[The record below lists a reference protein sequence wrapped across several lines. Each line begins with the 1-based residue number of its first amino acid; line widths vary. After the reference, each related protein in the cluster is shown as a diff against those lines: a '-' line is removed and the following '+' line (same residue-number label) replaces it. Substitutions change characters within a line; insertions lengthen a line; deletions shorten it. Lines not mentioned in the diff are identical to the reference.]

1 MLERITRYIS
11 VFSLLLV
18 SLTQL
23 LAQISV
29 PHNGAP
35 PSKSTSYGIKNAT
48 VLLEDGKVL
57 DNASLLIED
66 QKIAKLGTRVNFPEG
81 CLVYD
86 YSGKTILAAFVELS
100 ANDGAVEQH
109 NHKAGRSMYP
119 QFLSNKMGPY
129 YWNESIAAENNL
141 LDAYNFEDKQSRLE
155 QMGFGFVVPNSGNGV
170 ARGTSPLIAI
180 GANSRE
186 GLVLQPKIASFFSLE
201 KGNSAQTYPSSQMG
215 AIALLRQAIIDAQ
228 WYEKAR
234 NLPLNYSL
242 AALAEQLKGKMIFEA
257 QDKWEVLRIAKIL
270 AEFDLK
276 AIIRCGGDEYQRIES
291 IKKLKHDFILPLRY
305 PEAIDVSNPFIAK
318 EIPLHL
324 LKHWELAP
332 YNAFAFYQNKL
343 SFALSSKGLKTA
355 DDFWKAVHRTI
366 QAGLPWEVAYSALTC
381 SPANMLGVEN
391 QIGCLKEGSWA
402 SFSVYSANPFTNEKA
417 ELLESWQLGGRKIH
431 KEKFTA
437 DLRGN
442 FNINLNGSMYT
453 MYVKGS
459 VEKPSAQITK
469 GADIPEKNAKDLLDA
484 TISFDGNT
492 VTISFKNGEGLYLL
506 TGQFYVKLGTIEG
519 QGISPDGSR
528 IKWTG
533 IRHKIFD
540 EKTND
545 KPKVEMD
552 TTKLSKLWFPN
563 LAYGDDSIKTHN
575 NYLIRNATI
584 WTGEKEGVIQNGDV
598 LVHNGKIKHVGTGTF
613 NVPKNTLVIDAKGK
627 FVTAGIIDEHS
638 HICISKGVNESGL
651 SITSEVSIGTVI
663 NPDDINMF
671 RQLAGGVTCSQLLH
685 GSANA
690 IGGQSAI
697 IKLKWGY
704 DAEGLLVENAP
715 KFIKFALGENVKQSG
730 WGDFNVTRFPQTRMG
745 VEQVYYDAF
754 YQAKHYMEE
763 WEDRKKKK
771 AHFRRDLRLEALAE
785 ILKGER
791 NITCHSYVQ
800 SEVNMLMKVADSMGF
815 KVKIFTHILEGYK
828 LIPQMAKHGAG
839 GSTFS
844 DWWAYKYEVI
854 DAIPHNA
861 CLMNSGGVVTGINSD
876 DAEMG
881 RRLNQEAA
889 KGVKYGGM
897 TEQDAWLMVTL
908 NPAKLLG
915 LDDRMG
921 SIKVG
926 KDADLV
932 IWSENPLSVNA
943 ICEQTFIDGVLFYDI
958 RRKEQLVKRND
969 KERARLIALMLEAA
983 KNGQP
988 TTTYILNH
996 QPLYHCDTEEHH
1008 THSHGH

>member
-1 MLERITRYIS
+1 MFKRITHLLNL
-11 VFSLLLV
+11 SLLAALFSHSV
-18 SLTQL
+18 LG
-23 LAQISV
+23 QISS
-29 PHNGAP
+29 PHNGTP
-35 PSKSTSYGIKNAT
+35 PSKSSIYGIKNAT
-48 VLLEDGKVL
+48 IILEDGKII
-57 DNASLLIED
+57 DNGSVLIED
-66 QKIAKLGTRVNFPEG
+66 NRISKIGSKVSFPDG
-81 CLVYD
+81 AMVYD
-86 YSGKTILAAFVELS
+86 YTGKTILAAFVELS
-100 ANDGAVEQH
+100 SNDGVVERH

-129 YWNESIAAENNL
+129 YWNESIASENNL
-141 LDAYNFEDKQSRLE
+141 LDAFNFEEKQSRLE
-155 QMGFGFVVPNSGNGV
+155 QMGFGFVVPNSGDGV
-170 ARGTSPLIAI
+170 ARGSSPLIAI
-180 GANSRE
+180 GADTRE
-186 GLVLQPKIASFFSLE
+186 GMVLQAKMAAFFSLE

-228 WYEKAR
+228 WYEKSK

-257 QDKWEVLRIAKIL
+257 QDKLEVLRIAKIL
-270 AEFDLK
+270 AEFELK
-276 AIIRCGGDEYQRIES
+276 AIIRCGGDEYQRMDQIQ
-291 IKKLKHDFILPLRY
+291 KLKHDFVLPLRF
-305 PEAIDVSNPFIAK
+305 PDAIDVLNPFIAK
-318 EIPLHL
+318 EIPLQL

-332 YNAFAFYQNKL
+332 YNPYAFYKNKL
-343 SFALSSKGLKTA
+343 SFALTSKGLKSA
-355 DDFWKAVHRTI
+355 DDFWKSIHRII

-381 SPANMLGVEN
+381 SPAKMLGIDN
-391 QIGCLKEGSWA
+391 QIGCLKEGTWA
-402 SFSVYSANPFTNEKA
+402 SFSVYSENPFLSDKA
-417 ELLESWQLGGRKIH
+417 ELLESWQLGERKIH
-431 KEKFTA
+431 KQKQTV
-437 DLRGN
+437 DIRGN
-442 FNINLNGSMYT
+442 FNVNLNGSMYT
-453 MYVKGS
+453 LYVKGS
-459 VEKPSAQITK
+459 VSKPSAQLTK
-469 GADIPEKNAKDLLDA
+469 GADVQEKNGKDLIDA
-484 TISFDGNT
+484 KMAFDGNA
-492 VTISFKNGEGLYLL
+492 VTISFKLTEGLYMLN
-506 TGQFYVKLGTIEG
+506 GQFYQKLGTIEG
-519 QGISPDGSR
+519 QGLAPDGSR
-528 IKWTG
+528 IKWTA
-533 IRHKIFD
+533 IRHKNFED
-540 EKTND
+540 KKTENT
-545 KPKVEMD
+545 KPERD
-552 TTKLSKLWFPN
+552 TTKLEKLWFPN

-584 WTGEKEGVIQNGDV
+584 WTGEKEGVIENGDI
-598 LVHNGKIKHVGTGTF
+598 LVQNGKIKHVGTGTF
-613 NVPKNTLVIDAKGK
+613 NVPKNTKVIDAKGK

-651 SITSEVSIGTVI
+651 SITSEVSIGTVV
-663 NPDDINMF
+663 NPDDINMY

-704 DAEGLLVENAP
+704 DAEGLLLENAP

-745 VEQVYYDAF
+745 VEQVYFDAF
-754 YQAKHYMEE
+754 YQAKNYLDE

-771 AHFRRDLRLEALAE
+771 SNFRRDLRLEALAE
-785 ILKGER
+785 ILKAER
-791 NITCHSYVQ
+791 HITCHSYVQ
-800 SEVNMLMKVADSMGF
+800 SEINMLMKVADSMGF
-815 KVKIFTHILEGYK
+815 KVNTFTHILEGYK

-861 CLMNSGGVVTGINSD
+861 CLMNAGGVVTAINSD

-897 TEQDAWLMVTL
+897 SEQDAWLMVTL
-908 NPAKLLG
+908 NPAKLLH

-932 IWSENPLSVNA
+932 IWSDNPLSVNA
-943 ICEQTFIDGVLFYDI
+943 VCEQTFIDGILFYDI
-958 RRKEQLVKRND
+958 RQKDQMIRRND

-983 KNGQP
+983 ENGAP
-988 TTTYILNH
+988 TTSYILKR